1 MTIRLDKMGAMEL
14 ADDIIQAPE
23 ELPVY
28 DLTICIARTGALEL
42 GDAINHSLLE

>member
-1 MTIRLDKMGAMEL
+1 MDPGKQHSRIKEK
-14 ADDIIQAPE
+14 
-23 ELPVY
+23 LPVY